1 MGDLGVGELGEAIA
15 LRLREPPVVLHTV
28 PHEQQCPPV
37 GHVDDAS
44 DRSQRAVIDVDVVD
58 LLSEI
63 ALDRVGNAVVEVL
76 GPGGRV
82 EVTVEVS
89 RFVQDL
95 NLAAR
100 SPTHR
105 RPDGSAGT
113 RNHVLV
119 IPGGIFAQKICQS
132 VRGTHTII
140 TSDQGTGRTGRD
152 RETIART
159 LIGLGRNPNV
169 AAVIL
174 HEGGGGGYP
183 ELAAERVAGAIAE
196 SGKPVEM
203 IDGGERGGD
212 WGAIERGTRLARQ
225 LVHDGSRLRREPCP
239 VSELTLGV
247 KCGGSDPTSGV
258 ARNPTIGEMFD
269 RVVAGGGTA
278 IFGETTEVI
287 GAEHVLVRRA
297 ERPEVAAA
305 LMAAVEE
312 TERRALAT
320 GEDIRTINP
329 VPANIRS
336 GISTLEEKSLGGAI
350 HRAGSAPLRGVL
362 KYGERPPGKGLF
374 FADTYAWN
382 QSIFGSHAASGATIM
397 LYQFGGSG
405 AASNRTLVP
414 SNVPVVVP
422 LMWTKASP
430 ISWARNGED
439 VDFYAGSVIAV
450 EETIEQAGERL
461 YRIVLDIASGT
472 MTRTETIE
480 YQDSLQM
487 YLLDPML

>member
-1 MGDLGVGELGEAIA
+1 VSDTFLGY
-15 LRLREPPVVLHTV
+15 
-28 PHEQQCPPV
+28 
-37 GHVDDAS
+37 
-44 DRSQRAVIDVDVVD
+44 
-58 LLSEI
+58 
-63 ALDRVGNAVVEVL
+63 
-76 GPGGRV
+76 
-82 EVTVEVS
+82 
-89 RFVQDL
+89 
-95 NLAAR
+95 
-100 SPTHR
+100 R

-119 IPGGIFAQKICQS
+119 IPGGIFAQKICQT

-140 TSDQGTGRTGRD
+140 TSDQGTGRSGRD

-169 AAVIL
+169 AAVVL
-174 HEGGGGGYP
+174 HKGVGGGYP
-183 ELAAERVAGAIAE
+183 EISGDRIASAIAE
-196 SGKPVEM
+196 TGKPVEL
-203 IDGGERGGD
+203 IGRSDSGGD
-212 WGAIERGTRLARQ
+212 WAAVERGTRLARQ
-225 LVHDGSRLRREPCP
+225 LVHDASRLRREPCP

-258 ARNPTIGEMFD
+258 AGNPAIGVLFD
-269 RVVAGGGTA
+269 KVVAGGGTA

-287 GAEHVLVRRA
+287 GAEHVLVKRA
-297 ERPEVAAA
+297 ATPEVAGA

-312 TERRALAT
+312 TERRALST

-336 GISTLEEKSLGGAI
+336 GISTLEEKSLGAI
-350 HRAGSAPLRGVL
+350 HKAGSEPLRGVL

-382 QSIFGSHAASGATIM
+382 QSIFGSHAASGATLMI
-397 LYQFGGSG
+397 YQFGGSG
-405 AASNRTLVP
+405 AEGSRTLVP
-414 SNVPVVVP
+414 SNVPVVP
-422 LMWTKASP
+422 LMWTTASP
-430 ISWARNGED
+430 ISWERNRED
-439 VDFYAGSVIAV
+439 VDFFSGTVISG

-461 YRIVLDIASGT
+461 YRLVLDLASGS
-472 MTRTETIE
+472 MTKTETID